1 MIWIIKS
8 FLEGQEDSFC
18 KWSGSSDPFWRDRM
32 IDWIQ
37 YLFLQRVYIIIIKP
51 SSLMQQGYIFC
62 KSLINFGRRF
72 DYENDGDCNN
82 CHHHFWSSLSQHRP
96 WWKVAAN
103 ASDCVGQ
110 NVAQPLEV
118 EDHEG
123 QTHLGREWWWWWW
136 WSECDILSRNF
147 SVSRLFSIFWE
158 YRSRS
163 RKKVSVSVSKI
174 FSLEKKSRYQSRK
187 YLVSKKSLSIGL
199 ENIWSQDKVSVSV
212 SKI

>member
-110 NVAQPLEV
+110 NLAQPLEV

-123 QTHLGREWWWWWW
+123 QTHLGRGWWWWFWGWWWWWPW
-136 WSECDILSRNF
+136 WKTLWSWQSED
-147 SVSRLFSIFWE
+147 VSPQDRSNLQGV
-158 YRSRS
+158 RVLTRHLHSRS
-163 RKKVSVSVSKI
+163 LKI
-174 FSLEKKSRYQSRK
+174 FDFEHFTAASSRSLWTSA
-187 YLVSKKSLSIGL
+187 VI
-199 ENIWSQDKVSVSV
+199 
-212 SKI
+212 